1 MNIYVSN
8 LSFSLQSE
16 NLRELFAPYGE
27 VTSASIISDKATG
40 RSRGFGFVEM
50 EDEAAKAAIAALDG
64 TSVGDRV
71 IKVNE
76 AKPREQSSTRRSDP
90 FRSGGNGG
98 SNSGGGFNNRR
109 SYNEN
114 QY

>member
-16 NLRELFAPYGE
+16 DLRELFAPHGE
-27 VTSASIISDKATG
+27 VTSATIISDKATG

-76 AKPREQSSTRRSDP
+76 AKPREQSNTRRNDSY
-90 FRSGGNGG
+90 RGGGNSGGGN
-98 SNSGGGFNNRR
+98 GGFNNRR